1 MKMLAQMAFV
11 AAAGT
16 ALGFAANAMSPHPAA
31 LGQPVLSA
39 AESGGGACAMPAAA
53 PGPVSAPAP
62 WRAARISVAEAK
74 GMCDACL
81 AGFVDARGSHEF
93 AHGHIQ
99 NAIHLPPAG
108 HPDEAAAIAQLKTF
122 PLVVVYDGEYS
133 CAVADDVAG
142 RLRRAGLADVRV
154 LEGAWPAW
162 VSAKGPSAAGM
173 CGVCGAGAFGG
184 AATSTGAGTPT
195 GAGPFSGAGPFHK

>member
-1 MKMLAQMAFV
+1 MNTLLQMAAV

-31 LGQPVLSA
+31 LRQPVLSA
-39 AESGGGACAMPAAA
+39 AEAGGGACAMPPSAQA
-53 PGPVSAPAP
+53 PVSAPAP

-81 AGFVDARGSHEF
+81 AGFVDARGAHEF

-99 NAIHLPPAG
+99 NAVHLPPAG
-108 HPDEAAAIAQLKTF
+108 HPDEAAVVAQLRTF
-122 PLVVVYDGEYS
+122 PLVVVYDGEYT

-142 RLRRAGLADVRV
+142 RLRRAGLKDVRV

-162 VSAKGPSAAGM
+162 VSGQGPSASGI
-173 CGVCGAGAFGG
+173 CGVCGAEQLFQ
-184 AATSTGAGTPT
+184 
-195 GAGPFSGAGPFHK
+195 